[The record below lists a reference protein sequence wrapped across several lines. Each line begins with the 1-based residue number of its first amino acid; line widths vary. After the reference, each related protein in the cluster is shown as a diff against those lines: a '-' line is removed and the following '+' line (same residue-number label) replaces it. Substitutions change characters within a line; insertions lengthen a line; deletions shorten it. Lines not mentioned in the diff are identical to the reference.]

1 MAQKATEA
9 QEDKMSDKK
18 NTVKRIYIYM
28 DEKQHID
35 LKVKLDFHRMSMSE
49 FVRVCADGMLSGNP
63 IMDQFIDFMKKDYMP
78 EFEKNYQGVQAV
90 IMKADRGE
98 QVNQLGWI
106 SVFKSL
112 EARNKFWPEAGAPS
126 EAGKAAG
133 EKMQPM
139 IDKMQSFGTVTPG
152 WTDWIIQ

>member
-28 DEKQHID
+28 DEKQHMD

-63 IMDQFIDFMKKDYMP
+63 IMDQFIDFYKEHSY
-78 EFEKNYQGVQAV
+78 G
-90 IMKADRGE
+90 
-98 QVNQLGWI
+98 
-106 SVFKSL
+106 
-112 EARNKFWPEAGAPS
+112 
-126 EAGKAAG
+126 
-133 EKMQPM
+133 
-139 IDKMQSFGTVTPG
+139 
-152 WTDWIIQ
+152 

>member
-1 MAQKATEA
+1 MRKLLVITALLLFAGIAFGQTL
-9 QEDKMSDKK
+9 DKGK
-18 NTVKRIYIYM
+18 VIGIA
-28 DEKQHID
+28 HINVE
-35 LKVKLDFHRMSMSE
+35 LNE
-49 FVRVCADGMLSGNP
+49 G
-63 IMDQFIDFMKKDYMP
+63 ITMDQFIDFMKKDYMP

-126 EAGKAAG
+126 EAGKAAR

-139 IDKMQSFGTVTPG
+139 IDKMQSFGTVTTG
-152 WTDWIIQ
+152 FTDWIIK